1 MTLPLAELVPLGAIN
16 ELAAD
21 VVAGNLQAIL
31 NLATDVLPLHPL
43 PETAFMSAR
52 RQYDAVKI
60 INHLAAVPSI
70 RAPICLGLTSS
81 DMGTPILTYVY
92 GESQLGGRVAVVSF
106 YRLTTAGREMTL
118 ARLSKLSLHEVGH
131 VLGLGHCWE
140 HSCLMRSIR
149 NIEQLD
155 MLDLA
160 FCEGCS
166 YELSRR
172 VGQLK
177 AMAPGRTADPAPPI
191 NDYRKRWASS
201 SQSNPDTEP

>member
-1 MTLPLAELVPLGAIN
+1 MQPPVPTDLYCEDSSPLTELVPLGTIN
-16 ELAAD
+16 EVAVD

-31 NLATDVLPLHPL
+31 NLATDVLQPLPL
-43 PETAFMSAR
+43 PEGAFMNTR
-52 RQYDAVKI
+52 RQYDAVKL
-60 INHLAAVPSI
+60 INHLAAVPSM
-70 RAPICLGLTSS
+70 RAPICLGLTSI

-106 YRLTTAGREMTL
+106 YRLTTAGRKVTL

-149 NIEQLD
+149 NIDQLD
-155 MLDLA
+155 VLDMA
-160 FCEGCS
+160 FCETCS

-177 AMAPGRTADPAPPI
+177 TRGTGSNGKPGATD
-191 NDYRKRWASS
+191 
-201 SQSNPDTEP
+201 

>member
-1 MTLPLAELVPLGAIN
+1 MPPTAPTDALGADPRPLTELVPLGAIN
-16 ELAAD
+16 QLAAD

-31 NLATDVLPLHPL
+31 ELTTDILPSLPL
-43 PETAFMSAR
+43 PEAAFMSAR

-60 INHLAAVPSI
+60 INHLSALTSV
-70 RAPICLGLTSS
+70 RAPICLGLTSY

-118 ARLSKLSLHEVGH
+118 ERLSKLSLHEVGH

-149 NIEQLD
+149 NIDQLD
-155 MLDLA
+155 GLDLD
-160 FCEGCS
+160 FCESCS
-166 YELSRR
+166 YELNRR
-172 VGQLK
+172 IRQMRAKGAGSVGPSD
-177 AMAPGRTADPAPPI
+177 ATPTITGTD
-191 NDYRKRWASS
+191 
-201 SQSNPDTEP
+201 

>member
-1 MTLPLAELVPLGAIN
+1 
-16 ELAAD
+16 
-21 VVAGNLQAIL
+21 
-31 NLATDVLPLHPL
+31 
-43 PETAFMSAR
+43 MSAR

-60 INHLAAVPSI
+60 INHLAGVPSI
-70 RAPICLGLTSS
+70 RAPICLGLASS

-106 YRLTTAGREMTL
+106 YRLTTAGQEVAL

-155 MLDLA
+155 MLEMA
-160 FCEGCS
+160 FCESCS
-166 YELSRR
+166 YELGRR
-172 VGQLK
+172 VGQIK
-177 AMAPGRTADPAPPI
+177 AGGAGSRCKPCATD
-191 NDYRKRWASS
+191 
-201 SQSNPDTEP
+201 